1 MITFARIL
9 GNVTGPHAILV
20 TGVYG
25 TGKSTVI
32 ADIGDLLDA
41 GSEIYAAIDLDWL
54 WWSNSPRTGPD
65 DHGLLLRNL
74 ASVVA
79 NDRAAGVD
87 RFVLAGFVAEREVV
101 DAIREAIGM
110 PLFVVR
116 LTVPLAVIETRLG
129 DAPDAGRADDLEVAR
144 RSLEHGAGVGLEDAV
159 VENDGPIRETSIRV
173 LEAAG
178 WPVP

>member
-1 MITFARIL
+1 MSDPR
-9 GNVTGPHAILV
+9 AILV

-25 TGKSTVI
+25 TGKSTVA
-32 ADIGDLLDA
+32 ADIGDLLDS

-87 RFVLAGFVAEREVV
+87 RFILAGFVAERAVV
-101 DAIREAIGM
+101 DAIRDAIGM

-116 LTVPLAVIETRLG
+116 LTAPLAVIEARLG
-129 DAPDAGRADDLEVAR
+129 DAPDAGRANDLEVAR
-144 RSLEHGAGVGLEDAV
+144 RSLADDVGVGLEDAV
-159 VENDGPIRETSIRV
+159 VANDGPVRETSIRV
-173 LEAAG
+173 LEAAR
-178 WPVP
+178 WRVP

>member
-1 MITFARIL
+1 MSDPT
-9 GNVTGPHAILV
+9 AILV
-20 TGVYG
+20 SGVYG

-32 ADIGDLLDA
+32 ADIADLLDT
-41 GSEIYAAIDLDWL
+41 GSETYAAIDLDWL
-54 WWSNSPRTGPD
+54 WWSNSPRSGPD

-87 RFVLAGFVAEREVV
+87 RFVLAVFVTEREVV

-116 LTVPLAVIETRLG
+116 LTVPIAVIEARLI
-129 DAPDAGRADDLEVAR
+129 DAPDAGRATDLEVAR
-144 RSLEHGAGVGLEDAV
+144 QSLARDAGVGLEDAV
-159 VENDGPIRETSIRV
+159 VENVGPIRETSIRV

>member
-1 MITFARIL
+1 MLGVVGDAR
-9 GNVTGPHAILV
+9 AILV

-32 ADIGDLLDA
+32 ADIAGLLET
-41 GSEIYAAIDLDWL
+41 GSEVYAAIDLDWL
-54 WWSNSPRTGPD
+54 WWSNSPRSGPD

-74 ASVVA
+74 VSVVA

-87 RFVLAGFVAEREVV
+87 HFVLAGFVAEREVV
-101 DAIREAIGM
+101 DAIRVAIGM

-116 LTVPLAVIETRLG
+116 LTVPLTVIEARLG
-129 DAPDAGRADDLEVAR
+129 DAPDAGRANDLEVAR
-144 RSLEHGAGVGLEDAV
+144 VSLAREAGVGIEDAV
-159 VENDGPIRETSIRV
+159 VENDGPIRKTSIRV

-178 WPVP
+178 WTLP

>member
-1 MITFARIL
+1 MSD
-9 GNVTGPHAILV
+9 PQAILV

-25 TGKSTVI
+25 TGKSTVV
-32 ADIGDLLDA
+32 ADIADLLDP
-41 GSEIYAAIDLDWL
+41 GPDTYAAIDLDWL

-87 RFVLAGFVAEREVV
+87 RFVLAWFVAEREVV
-101 DAIREAIGM
+101 DAIRAAIGM

-116 LTVPLAVIETRLG
+116 LTVPLAVIEARLG
-129 DAPDAGRADDLEVAR
+129 DAPDAGRANDLEVAR
-144 RSLEHGAGVGLEDAV
+144 RSLARDVGVGLEDAV
-159 VENDGPIRETSIRV
+159 VPNDGPIRETSIRV

>member
-1 MITFARIL
+1 MISFARYSRD
-9 GNVTGPHAILV
+9 VSDPQAILV

-32 ADIGDLLDA
+32 ADIGDLLDT

-101 DAIREAIGM
+101 AAIREAIGM

-116 LTVPLAVIETRLG
+116 LTVPIAVIEERLG
-129 DAPDAGRADDLEVAR
+129 AAPDAGRANDLEVAR
-144 RSLEHGAGVGLEDAV
+144 RSLAHDAGVGLEDAV
-159 VENDGPIRETSIRV
+159 VDNNGPIRETSIRV

-178 WPVP
+178 WRVP